1 MDYGRIWYNTDKEM
15 QKDNLK
21 WVIETIKTYKD
32 ENGRE
37 IPNVGAL
44 REIWKNT
51 DEEAQRENPDI
62 LKEIVETVKTYK
74 YGTIMDY
81 GRIWYNTD
89 KEMQKDNLKWVIE
102 TIKTYKDENG
112 REIPNTDALREI
124 WENTDKEVQK
134 DNFMC
139 LVEAV
144 KTYKDENGREIPNT
158 DALREIW
165 ENTDKEVQKDNFM
178 CLVEAI
184 KTYKDEN
191 GREIPNTEAL
201 RNIWVCTDKEVQ
213 KDNFM
218 CLVEAVKTYKD
229 ENGREIPNTDTL
241 EKIIENTY
249 LNLLL
254 NLPENYKKTYFLQ
267 IFKQIKQ
274 MNSNLLPEFC
284 KEIPSLLKGINKNI
298 DTDKLSEL
306 VLMRDN
312 EYLNEYIINNIIVKN
327 INNSN
332 MDIDKINNEISKIH
346 NTFFTNDLPETFKLF
361 EFFKFHKNYNSS
373 NVNLY
378 SNELSLEDRDKII
391 LQDLFGIALDSNNK
405 QMMNFLELLH
415 EGDLTYK
422 NKEKKIKID
431 ELEKAKLLS
440 YRDTLYSLY
449 GIEKTDHLERKSNFY
464 EDIDNLRNKLQLKE
478 NENLGDKLL
487 NNFLQDI
494 GFKFKDGIKDS
505 ESISSELLDYMWKKQ
520 KEAMSRNMKKIDTSK
535 LLEERRSDKRY

>member
-1 MDYGRIWYNTDKEM
+1 M
-15 QKDNLK
+15 
-21 WVIETIKTYKD
+21 
-32 ENGRE
+32 
-37 IPNVGAL
+37 
-44 REIWKNT
+44 
-51 DEEAQRENPDI
+51 
-62 LKEIVETVKTYK
+62 LKEIVET
-74 YGTIMDY
+74 
-81 GRIWYNTD
+81 
-89 KEMQKDNLKWVIE
+89 
-102 TIKTYKDENG
+102 
-112 REIPNTDALREI
+112 
-124 WENTDKEVQK
+124 
-134 DNFMC
+134 
-139 LVEAV
+139 V

-158 DALREIW
+158 DILSEIW
-165 ENTDKEVQKDNFM
+165 RNTDKEVQKENPDV
-178 CLVEAI
+178 LKEIVE
-184 KTYKDEN
+184 T
-191 GREIPNTEAL
+191 
-201 RNIWVCTDKEVQ
+201 
-213 KDNFM
+213 
-218 CLVEAVKTYKD
+218 VKTYKD
-229 ENGREIPNTDTL
+229 ENGREIPNADAL

-249 LNLLL
+249 PNLLL

-267 IFKQIKQ
+267 IFKQ
-274 MNSNLLPEFC
+274 MNSSLFPESR
-284 KEIPSLLKGINKNI
+284 KEIPSLLKVINKNI

-361 EFFKFHKNYNSS
+361 EFFKFHPNYNSS

-422 NKEKKIKID
+422 NKEKEIKID

-464 EDIDNLRNKLQLKE
+464 EDIDKLRNKLQLKE

-505 ESISSELLDYMWKKQ
+505 ESISSDLLDYMWKKQ